1 MPPYSSRDNLKIVL
15 GGGPKK
21 TEGWLNMDILRVPE
35 VDIVCDLNQGI
46 PLPDNSVVAISAKH
60 LLEHLDD
67 TVKIMEE
74 IWRVSKPGAIVSI
87 KVPYYASMGA
97 YQDPTHRRFFTE
109 KTFQYFLPHKE
120 RRTVPN
126 YGFRGEFEIVRLGYI
141 WSARWVRYLPF
152 KSFFR
157 KHFLN
162 IAKTMIVELCVVKS
176 GIDKGL
182 SQEKMPNIV

>member
-1 MPPYSSRDNLKIVL
+1 MQIYSSKDNLKIVL

-21 TEGWLNMDILRVPE
+21 TEGWLNLDILPSPE

-46 PLPDNSVVAISAKH
+46 PLPDNSVTAVSARH

-67 TVKIMEE
+67 TAKIMEE
-74 IWRVSKPGAIVSI
+74 IWRVAKPEAVVSI

-109 KTFQYFLPHKE
+109 KTFQYFTPPHAM
-120 RRTVPN
+120 RRTVPD
-126 YGFRGEFEIVRLGYI
+126 YHFRAEFEIIHIGYI
-141 WSARWVRYLPF
+141 WSARWIRYLPF
-152 KSFFR
+152 KPFFR

-162 IAKTMIVELCVVKS
+162 IAKTMIVELRVTK
-176 GIDKGL
+176 
-182 SQEKMPNIV
+182 

>member
-1 MPPYSSRDNLKIVL
+1 MQKRYPSDNIKIIL

-21 TEGWLNMDILRVPE
+21 TEGWLNLDILPIPE

-46 PLPDNSVVAISAKH
+46 PLPDNSVVAISARH

-74 IWRVSKPGAIVSI
+74 IWRVAKPEAVVSI

-120 RRTVPN
+120 HRTVPD
-126 YGFRGEFEIVRLGYI
+126 YHFRAEFEIVSIGYI

-157 KHFLN
+157 RHFLN
-162 IAKTMIVELCVVKS
+162 IAKTMIVELRAIK
-176 GIDKGL
+176 
-182 SQEKMPNIV
+182 N